1 MKTVIQLS
9 YVQYYVQLMKRR
21 YSMTLDPSLMRKV
34 DVLVDGSR
42 FRNRSETAEFLLKL
56 GVEQFRPERTAII
69 LCGGLETRIRPS
81 PFSTPKPLLPIG
93 YQALLEYQ
101 IQYLKRFEFDRIILA
116 IGFLQ
121 EQIVRYFDEHKLGVR
136 LRYSFEK
143 EPLDTGGA
151 IKNAE
156 SRVTSDFLTLL
167 GDVIFSELDLDRLI
181 YAHKKANASA
191 TVVLAKSRTPARFGA
206 VELDDQGRV
215 VDFVEKSRKQPTGE
229 TWVNAG
235 VYVISPS
242 TLSKIPKGRRTS
254 LELDIFPKLM
264 RDGSIFGYKHE
275 GYWADVGTPEDYLR
289 VQKDL
294 ITGVFKPHEAVA

>member
-1 MKTVIQLS
+1 
-9 YVQYYVQLMKRR
+9 MKRR

-34 DVLVDGSR
+34 DLLVDGSR
-42 FRNRSETAEFLLKL
+42 FRNRSETAEFLLKI
-56 GVEQFRPERTAII
+56 VVDQFRPERTALI

-101 IQYLKRFEFDRIILA
+101 IQYLKRYEFDRIVLA

-121 EQIVRYFDEHKLGVR
+121 EQIVRYLDEHRLGVR

-156 SRVTSDFLTLL
+156 SMISSDFLTLN
-167 GDVIFSELDLDRLI
+167 GDVIFSDLDLDKLI
-181 YAHKKANASA
+181 YAHKKSNANA
-191 TVVLAKSRTPARFGA
+191 TVVIAKSTTPARFGA
-206 VELDDQGRV
+206 VELDEQSKIV
-215 VDFVEKSRKQPTGE
+215 NFVEKPRRQAQGE

-242 TLSKIPKGRRTS
+242 ALSKIPKGRRTS
-254 LELDIFPKLM
+254 LELDVFPKLM
-264 RDGSIFGYKHE
+264 REGSIFGYRHQ

-294 ITGVFKPHEAVA
+294 ITGIFKPQEVLA

>member
-1 MKTVIQLS
+1 
-9 YVQYYVQLMKRR
+9 
-21 YSMTLDPSLMRKV
+21 MTLDPSLMRKV
-34 DVLVDGSR
+34 DLLVDGSR
-42 FRNRSETAEFLLKL
+42 FRNRSETAEFLLKI
-56 GVEQFRPERTAII
+56 GVDQFRPERTALI

-101 IQYLKRFEFDRIILA
+101 IQYLKRYEFDRIVLA

-121 EQIVRYFDEHKLGVR
+121 EQIVRYLDEHRLGVR

-156 SRVTSDFLTLL
+156 SMISSDFLTLN
-167 GDVIFSELDLDRLI
+167 GDVIFSDLDLDKLI
-181 YAHKKANASA
+181 YAHKKSNANA
-191 TVVLAKSRTPARFGA
+191 TVVIAKSTTPARFGA
-206 VELDDQGRV
+206 VELDEQSKIV
-215 VDFVEKSRKQPTGE
+215 NFVEKPRRQAQGE

-242 TLSKIPKGRRTS
+242 ALSKIPKGRRTS
-254 LELDIFPKLM
+254 LELDVFPKLM
-264 RDGSIFGYKHE
+264 REGSIFGYRHQ

-294 ITGVFKPHEAVA
+294 ITGIFKPQEVLA